1 VYTLFLSF
9 ALTGASLFTDATSCL
24 LLPPQEDHRRVD
36 SIEPRPFITERLRS
50 VGRAAVATL
59 RLPLDALATLSEAK
73 PAWAAWRRRVGG
85 RRAIASNPRY
95 DYGALA
101 GVREVAQSGRYR
113 RYFQFADRDM
123 YGKILDREIFEA
135 VRTFLAEHDVDTSDL
150 EERQFAVLNYGVMV
164 SGGSLEAGSLA
175 VGTQARSTIAGAMP
189 AGLQRLANR
198 GAQPVSTGG
207 PR

>member
-1 VYTLFLSF
+1 LFLSF
-9 ALTGASLFTDATSCL
+9 ALTGASLFADATACL

-50 VGRAAVATL
+50 AGRAALATV
-59 RLPLDALATLSEAK
+59 RLPLDALATLGEAK
-73 PAWAAWRRRVGG
+73 PAWVAWRRRVGG

-101 GVREVAQSGRYR
+101 GVREVAGSSRYR

-123 YGKILDREIFEA
+123 YGKILDREIFDA
-135 VRTFLAEHDVDTSDL
+135 VRAFLADHDIDTSDL
-150 EERQFAVLNYGVMV
+150 EERQFAVLNYGVLV
-164 SGGSLEAGSLA
+164 TGGSLEAGSLA
-175 VGTQARSTIAGAMP
+175 VGAQARSTVAGAMP
-189 AGLQRLANR
+189 AGLQRLASR
-198 GAQPVSTGG
+198 GVHPVSSGA